1 MIGLSSQSLVAGKK
15 LDKLIQ
21 DYGARRSALVGWLAS
36 LGYRENADYEIIEI
50 RTPHGFATEIEDIDA
65 ILTTEENIE
74 VARSINIERAARGYR
89 PLDVVRCEL
98 LRDEKGKIS
107 STRARSRSS

>member
-1 MIGLSSQSLVAGKK
+1 MKIIASGTFDHLHDGHRLFLSTAFEQGYVMIGLSSQSLVAGKK

-50 RTPHGFATEIEDIDA
+50 R
-65 ILTTEENIE
+65 
-74 VARSINIERAARGYR
+74 
-89 PLDVVRCEL
+89 
-98 LRDEKGKIS
+98 
-107 STRARSRSS
+107 